1 MRSLLYLTG
10 RTPSPFPTEPEQISL
25 PLTFKAAFAG
35 AKTVYALAIDTAS
48 LNDGWR
54 TEGMLE
60 RALVVSRK
68 GLRLMAERPKAASGI
83 HSPGG

>member
-1 MRSLLYLTG
+1 MSRYVSGGSEHDNGNQLT
-10 RTPSPFPTEPEQISL
+10 ISL
-25 PLTFKAAFAG
+25 PLTFKAAFGG

-48 LNDGWR
+48 LNDGWW